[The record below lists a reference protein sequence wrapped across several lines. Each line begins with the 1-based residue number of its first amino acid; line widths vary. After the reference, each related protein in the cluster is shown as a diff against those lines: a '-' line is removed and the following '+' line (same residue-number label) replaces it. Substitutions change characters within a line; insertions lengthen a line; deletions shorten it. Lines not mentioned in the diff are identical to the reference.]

1 MIASSMATGRAS
13 LEPEMQEH
21 QIFEHIKGALRVM
34 VEWRAP
40 SVSAQRKQSSV
51 RFALDSF
58 CRHLERLMAF
68 EERGGYLANVAESR
82 PHWQVR
88 LTRLRAEHD
97 QIRER
102 VKRLAPR
109 VDDAAHWTEARFEQ
123 SCSAIRELLDDV
135 DRHDNEEVAL
145 LQDTLLYEEG
155 GEG

>member
-1 MIASSMATGRAS
+1 MET
-13 LEPEMQEH
+13 EFQEH
-21 QIFEHIKGALRVM
+21 QVFEHIKGALRVM

-40 SVSAQRKQSSV
+40 SVSVRRKQSSV

-58 CRHLERLMAF
+58 CRHLERLMEF
-68 EERGGYLANVAESR
+68 EERGGYLANIAESR

-97 QIRER
+97 EIRER

-109 VDDAAHWTEARFEQ
+109 VDEASLWTDAHFEQ
-123 SCSAIRELLDDV
+123 SCVAIRELLDDV
-135 DRHDNEEVAL
+135 DRHDDEEVAL